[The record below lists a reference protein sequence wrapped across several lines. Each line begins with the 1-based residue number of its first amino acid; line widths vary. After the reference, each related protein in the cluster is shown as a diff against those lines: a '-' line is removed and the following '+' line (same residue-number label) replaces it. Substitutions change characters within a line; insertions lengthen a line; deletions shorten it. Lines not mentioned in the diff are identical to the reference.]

1 MEQGGISIISPPG
14 ITENSVGKSTKNIG
28 LALRSNAGIRSAKE
42 KLKAPWLK
50 DLMKEEKSIHD
61 TILALLGE
69 IIGTAILVFVG
80 CMGCVASMGNTP
92 PIYQIS
98 MSFGLA
104 VMIAIQCVGH
114 ISGAHINPSITVA
127 SLILG
132 LKSLPMTGLYIFAQ
146 CLGGIFGYGLL
157 KAVTPS
163 GMLHAGNPED
173 TISFCKTDIYQN
185 MNICQGLLA
194 EIIATSILVFFA
206 CGVWDPRN
214 EKNSDSVSLRFGFCV
229 SVLCFVFIPYT
240 GCSLNPA
247 RSIAPAIWN
256 GYWRNHWVFWIG
268 PIGGAILA
276 STVYRYLFLPKTKEN
291 EENHQDT
298 LTGVET

>member
-14 ITENSVGKSTKNIG
+14 ITENSIGKPTKNIG

-50 DLMKEEKSIHD
+50 NLIKEEKSIYE
-61 TILALLGE
+61 TIMVLLGE
-69 IIGTAILVFVG
+69 IIGTAILVFIGCLSCVG
-80 CMGCVASMGNTP
+80 SMGIVP
-92 PIYQIS
+92 PLYQIS
-98 MSFGLA
+98 MSFGIA
-104 VMIAIQCVGH
+104 VTIAIQCVGH

-146 CLGGIFGYGLL
+146 CLGGVFGYGLL
-157 KAVTPS
+157 KAITPS
-163 GMLHAGNPED
+163 GMLHGGNPED
-173 TISFCKTDIYQN
+173 TISFCKTDLHQN
-185 MNICQGLLA
+185 ISVFQGLLS
-194 EIIATSILVFFA
+194 EIIATGILVFFA

-214 EKNSDSVSLRFGFCV
+214 EKNSDSVPLRFGFCV
-229 SVLCFVFIPYT
+229 TVLCFVFIPYT

-256 GYWRNHWVFWIG
+256 GYWKNHWVFWIG
-268 PIGGAILA
+268 PISGAIISSIL
-276 STVYRYLFLPKTKEN
+276 YRCLFLPTIKKN
-291 EENHQDT
+291 EDNQNT
-298 LTGVET
+298 LTGIET

>member
-14 ITENSVGKSTKNIG
+14 ITENSIGKPTKNIG

-42 KLKAPWLK
+42 KLKAPWLTN
-50 DLMKEEKSIHD
+50 LIKEEKSIYE
-61 TILALLGE
+61 TIMTLLGE
-69 IIGTAILVFVG
+69 IIGTAILVFIGCLSCVG
-80 CMGCVASMGNTP
+80 SMGIVAPN
-92 PIYQIS
+92 YQIS

-114 ISGAHINPSITVA
+114 ISGGHINPSITVA

-146 CLGGIFGYGLL
+146 CLGGVFGYGLL
-157 KAVTPS
+157 KAITPN

-173 TISFCKTDIYQN
+173 TISFCKTDVHEN
-185 MNICQGLLA
+185 LSVFQGLLC

-214 EKNSDSVSLRFGFCV
+214 EKNSDSVPMRFGFCIT
-229 SVLCFVFIPYT
+229 VLCFIFIPYT

-256 GYWRNHWVFWIG
+256 GYWNNHWIFWIG
-268 PIGGAILA
+268 PISGAII
-276 STVYRYLFLPKTKEN
+276 SSIIYRCLFLPKIKN
-291 EENHQDT
+291 EDNQNT
-298 LTGVET
+298 LTGVQT